1 MSQNVEERK
10 KCNRELAAEDGCLN
24 SAFTLNKWFVK
35 VRPCYGIGK
44 VCFSFVLKTQKA
56 EEKGKISFD
65 VYMDMDE
72 FDNWCDDILDRTMAK
87 QIALE
92 RKNSADKPFYT
103 FTTGENGSYKM
114 SFGFSTVS
122 DVNICGKGNH
132 KESGKPVGNYLTA
145 NVPVNYS
152 WLRTLAKYYRRTSAA
167 WFAKISDII
176 LSASQKKANSLNDN
190 YSDESNTFDHMDAQ
204 ESQTEEK
211 ESAAREGP

>member
-72 FDNWCDDILDRTMAK
+72 FDN
-87 QIALE
+87 
-92 RKNSADKPFYT
+92 
-103 FTTGENGSYKM
+103 
-114 SFGFSTVS
+114 
-122 DVNICGKGNH
+122 
-132 KESGKPVGNYLTA
+132 
-145 NVPVNYS
+145 
-152 WLRTLAKYYRRTSAA
+152 
-167 WFAKISDII
+167 
-176 LSASQKKANSLNDN
+176 
-190 YSDESNTFDHMDAQ
+190 
-204 ESQTEEK
+204 
-211 ESAAREGP
+211 

>member
-122 DVNICGKGNH
+122 DVNICGKGKH

-167 WFAKISDII
+167 SLDSGSCTQPVECGINAWIAFHISI
-176 LSASQKKANSLNDN
+176 
-190 YSDESNTFDHMDAQ
+190 HRRHH
-204 ESQTEEK
+204 EK
-211 ESAAREGP
+211 SSFNNRRLKVLF